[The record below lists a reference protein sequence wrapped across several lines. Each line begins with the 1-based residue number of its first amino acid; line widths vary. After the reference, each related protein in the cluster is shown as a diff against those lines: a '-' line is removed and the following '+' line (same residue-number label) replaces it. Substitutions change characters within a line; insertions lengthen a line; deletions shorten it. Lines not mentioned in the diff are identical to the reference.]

1 MTPKEKAI
9 ELYNKFRNENPVM
22 AINIR
27 AKKQALI
34 CIDEIIKETPELT
47 PEETFIDGSCG
58 VDFFINERFE
68 YWNKVKN
75 ELIKL
80 K

>member
-1 MTPKEKAI
+1 MNPKEKAI

-34 CIDEIIKETPELT
+34 CVDEIIANCPFKDVGVKFDSIESRLDAIEKYWIEVKKELE
-47 PEETFIDGSCG
+47 
-58 VDFFINERFE
+58 
-68 YWNKVKN
+68 
-75 ELIKL
+75 KL
-80 K
+80 

>member
-22 AINIR
+22 AANVR

-34 CIDEIIKETPELT
+34 AVDEILKELKEFNVL
-47 PEETFIDGSCG
+47 DGYGIESS
-58 VDFFINERFE
+58 E
-68 YWNKVKN
+68 YWEQVKT
-75 ELIKL
+75 ELNNL
-80 K
+80 